1 MGKKHCR
8 EENLSFVGVQNG
20 KWAAFLGLLWGRK
33 FFDVQELESKDLNPE
48 LQALFTKDTLV
59 HEN

>member
-1 MGKKHCR
+1 MICWSKELKMGG
-8 EENLSFVGVQNG
+8 FV
-20 KWAAFLGLLWGRK
+20 GLLWGRK
-33 FFDVQELESKDLNPE
+33 FSVHPLDAWELESKDLNPE